1 MKQWLVFGYS
11 RTQSLRVRMEE
22 FMEHMLTAF
31 AAFAGIAAWDVVR
44 TWLFSRWM
52 IRRITRDAVRQ
63 DITCPHCGENS
74 HIRINLE
81 DIHSD

>member
-1 MKQWLVFGYS
+1 
-11 RTQSLRVRMEE
+11 MEPI
-22 FMEHMLTAF
+22 LTAF

-63 DITCPHCGENS
+63 EIVCPHCGEHS

-81 DIHSD
+81 DTPSHSPD